1 MVIKKCWVSISTETT
16 LELAELFPSSGR
28 MFSQTLA
35 EYLLCAD
42 PHGGE
47 KTEDASDKEQETL
60 HRRAKLQS

>member
-1 MVIKKCWVSISTETT
+1 
-16 LELAELFPSSGR
+16 